1 MNYDVKEVCRHI
13 INYSNEHN
21 YDISNLKL
29 QKLLYFIQANF
40 LVKKEDH
47 TPCFSEKIKAFD
59 VGPIVPEANCEY
71 KMYGSGN
78 IPYIKSYILI
88 NKDNIFNSKKV
99 LFFDNII
106 TDEDKTLIDEVIDKF
121 ADYASTDLLALI
133 HKQSPWINA
142 YTHQNNEITI
152 EAIKKYFQK

>member
-1 MNYDVKEVCRHI
+1 
-13 INYSNEHN
+13 
-21 YDISNLKL
+21 
-29 QKLLYFIQANF
+29 
-40 LVKKEDH
+40 
-47 TPCFSEKIKAFD
+47 
-59 VGPIVPEANCEY
+59 
-71 KMYGSGN
+71 MYGSGN

-106 TDEDKTLIDEVIDKF
+106 TDEDKMLINEVIDKF
-121 ADYASTDLLALI
+121 ADYTSTDLLALI
-133 HKQSPWINA
+133 HQQSPWINA